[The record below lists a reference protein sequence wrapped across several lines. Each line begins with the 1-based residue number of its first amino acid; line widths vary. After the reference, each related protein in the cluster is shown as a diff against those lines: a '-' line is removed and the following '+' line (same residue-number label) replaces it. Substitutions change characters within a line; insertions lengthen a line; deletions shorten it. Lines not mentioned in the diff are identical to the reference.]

1 MPTLRVGK
9 HAGCSFGDVVR
20 QDRDYCAW
28 ILRAGRLVKPL
39 VPFAKFLEKEYGGM
53 LEVGRY
59 KGEWYKKV
67 LEDDLDYCAWA
78 ASLDDPSPSLAS
90 FSGWCRDQLGA
101 ARREPPAKK
110 PRAEEER
117 PSLD

>member
-1 MPTLRVGK
+1 
-9 HAGCSFGDVVR
+9 
-20 QDRDYCAW
+20 
-28 ILRAGRLVKPL
+28 
-39 VPFAKFLEKEYGGM
+39 M

-67 LEDDLDYCAWA
+67 LEDDLDYCGWA

-101 ARREPPAKK
+101 ARGEPPAKK
-110 PRAEEER
+110 ARAEEER
-117 PSLD
+117 PSVDCKICFSGPIGAALLPCGHMTCRKCDANFEAKKCPFCRDMVYQAAHVFL